1 MFGRSSGQ
9 RDELMPEVSEN
20 VLYLEGLGLDIDIAL
35 EHLVLGKFPG
45 GAGLSSILRLGS
57 ALGFG

>member
-1 MFGRSSGQ
+1 
-9 RDELMPEVSEN
+9 MPEVSEN